1 MRKTFLFAAIL
12 LVASMLRAQVPQQVD
27 GIWYLLNDEDQTATV
42 TFEPNEAGFV
52 TGATYAG
59 RLIIPETIWAES
71 GEYRVTAIG
80 DSAFAFCDN
89 LTGIHIPASVQTLG
103 LGLTWATVNVT
114 ELVIEDG
121 TDPIYFTYEQ
131 GNSGEEISF
140 YELSASCTYL
150 YIGRNV
156 EEQSSLE
163 YTSPVFHSWQG
174 VQDVVFGEFVTEI
187 PDAFCMWS
195 RGLRSV
201 QINTPTPLA
210 AGQGMFMF
218 LNEESANP
226 KAITLYV
233 QEGLSARYAKMDIW
247 QTLTI
252 EEMDIERQ
260 YGIKWVD
267 SSFDF
272 EVNGLFYKET
282 TGTDG
287 VICAE
292 VVMPQV
298 WYLYPDGS
306 YVSTWSSEFP
316 YKQREINIPEE
327 VAVYDPQ
334 TEVSTHYPVI
344 GIGDF
349 AFRGASNLE
358 TLTIPTSVTYVGT
371 EIVEY
376 TDKLRHLD
384 IPESI
389 VSVGWL
395 AFARAGF
402 EEIVIPASSSNWV
415 DNNAAFQDCPNL
427 QKATFAKGTTAI
439 QDRIFFGCTALR
451 VINIPD
457 EVKSIGAGAFAG
469 CEALTELHLPA
480 SLEVI
485 TDRLFRGC
493 PIRALEIPAGVIEI
507 APAAFLGTNITKLTV
522 NPDNGAFDSRD
533 NCNAII
539 RKADN
544 TIVAAAAGAFIPE
557 SVEGIA
563 AEAFDELY
571 GLRSVTLPKGLKKI
585 ETDAFMN
592 CENLSIITSL
602 IENPAGVLE
611 ENGFDSW
618 YENNPLEVATLYVPA
633 GTLAAYQADA
643 EWGKFQHIV
652 EMADTHKPAS
662 VEDLMPVEQT
672 GAADFDNIPADL
684 DLTNAVIDNIY
695 VTADTTNNDR
705 YDAAEKAFVFE
716 TVVDEL
722 MMENVLANV
731 GNMDIIRNNFSGL
744 IIEIPAGE
752 GTIKVTI
759 KTSGNRKVAVHIEG
773 LDPTLFDKATKDEI
787 ELPYNIVKDALVYIY
802 PVIDEG
808 ALAPAPKKVHSIRR
822 ATAEETKNEVHIYGA
837 AWEVKKV
844 ISAIDEIDSSDTHPV
859 KLINQGQLYI
869 IRDGEMYNVQGVR
882 VQ

>member
-1 MRKTFLFAAIL
+1 MRKTFLFTAVL
-12 LVASMLRAQVPQQVD
+12 LVASMLRAQVPQKVD
-27 GIWYLLNDEDQTATV
+27 GIWYLLNDEDKTATV
-42 TFEPNEAGFV
+42 TFQPNEDGFV

-80 DSAFAFCDN
+80 DSAFAFCDD

-103 LGLTWATVNVT
+103 LGLTWATVHVT

-131 GNSGEEISF
+131 GDAGEEISF
-140 YELSASCTYL
+140 YELSASCSYL

-163 YTSPVFHSWQG
+163 WTSPVFHSWQG
-174 VQDVVFGEFVTEI
+174 VQDVVFGKFVTEI
-187 PDAFCMWS
+187 PDAFCPWS

-201 QINTPTPLA
+201 QINTPTPLV

-218 LNEESANP
+218 LNEGSADP

-233 QEGLSARYAKMDIW
+233 PEGQKKAYEQMDIW

-402 EEIVIPASSSNWV
+402 EEIVIPASSSNWL
-415 DNNAAFQDCPNL
+415 DENAAFQDCPNL

-480 SLEVI
+480 SLEAL
-485 TDRLFRGC
+485 TDRLFSGC
-493 PIRALEIPAGVIEI
+493 PLRALEIPAGVQEI
-507 APAAFLGTNITKLTV
+507 SPAAFLGTNILKLTV
-522 NPDNGAFDSRD
+522 NANNATFDSRE

-544 TIVAAAAGAFIPE
+544 TIVAATAGAFIPE
-557 SVEGIA
+557 GVEGIA
-563 AEAFDELY
+563 SEAFSELY
-571 GLRSVTLPKGLKKI
+571 GLRSVTLPKSLKKI
-585 ETDAFMN
+585 EPQAFMN

-611 ENGFDSW
+611 ENGFESW
-618 YENNPLEVATLYVPA
+618 YENNPLEAATLYVPA

-652 EMADTHKPAS
+652 EMEDTHKPAS

-672 GAADFDNIPADL
+672 GAADFENIPADL

-822 ATAEETKNEVHIYGA
+822 ATAEEAKNEVHIYGA

-844 ISAIDEIDSSDTHPV
+844 ISGIDEINSSNTQTI
-859 KLINQGQLYI
+859 KLLKQGQLYI
-869 IRDGEMYNVQGVR
+869 LRNGEMYNAQGAR
-882 VQ
+882 VK